1 MPADSVGKAQ
11 KGSREARAERL
22 EAELRANLRRRKE
35 QGRQRARTSEP
46 DMPSEV
52 KGSVLADAATGATS
66 QAGDE

>member
-1 MPADSVGKAQ
+1 MPADTGGKAQ

-22 EAELRANLRRRKE
+22 EAELRANLQRRKE

-46 DMPSEV
+46 HSPSEV
-52 KGSVLADAATGATS
+52 GGSVSADGATGAAS